1 MNQEILKS
9 KQETV
14 AKISE
19 SLKGCASMTIV
30 EYRGLTVAQ
39 ISDLKKLLKAAGSSF
54 SVYKNTLFSRASDEL
69 GYKDLEQYL
78 SGSNA
83 FVFSNEINAGPKVL
97 AKFAKRNE
105 NLVIKAGIAEGKVYD
120 AAGMKTLATLPDKN
134 GLLSMFL
141 SCLNAPIQKVAAT
154 VKAVADSKRELAVML
169 KKSLNCVQSAFSHN
183 QKTYAEVEISDD

>member
-19 SLKGCASMTIV
+19 SLKGCASLTIV

-39 ISDLKKLLKAAGSSF
+39 ISDLKKLLKAAGSTF

-83 FVFSNEINAGPKVL
+83 FVFSNELNAGPKVL

-141 SCLNAPIQKVAAT
+141 SCLNAPIQKFAAT
-154 VKAVADSKRELAVML
+154 VKAVADSK
-169 KKSLNCVQSAFSHN
+169 N
-183 QKTYAEVEISDD
+183 